1 MNSLYSCDYLN
12 KLLFDEYKDQ
22 IDQKINEDDHKLNK
36 IAKKE

>member
-22 IDQKINEDDHKLNK
+22 KINEDDHKLNK